1 MNEVALRTVQ
11 VMQYK
16 MPLREGGSLPALAQA
31 DDGFN
36 YVIKFRGAGQREKAL
51 LAELLG
57 GEIARLLGFKV
68 PELVFARL
76 DPAFGQTEGDEEIQ
90 DLLKSSQG
98 LNLGLHFLSAA
109 VNFDPAADAVSSEL
123 ASAVVWLDAYITNVD
138 RTFRNTNMLMWHR
151 ELWLIDHGASFIFH
165 HTWENWEKHAKSPFP
180 LINDHVLLPRAGEL
194 EKADEKFRQL
204 LTPEALWNIVQSLP
218 GEWLEAMGETGAMED
233 WKQVY
238 TDFLLLRLK
247 HSETFLNEAQHA
259 RKALV

>member
-1 MNEVALRTVQ
+1 MNKLDLRLVNI
-11 VMQYK
+11 MQYK
-16 MPLREGGSLPALAQA
+16 MPLREGGSLPALALA
-31 DDGFN
+31 DDGFT
-36 YVIKFRGAGQREKAL
+36 YVVKFRGAGQREKAL

-68 PELVFARL
+68 PELVLARL

-109 VNFDPAADAVSSEL
+109 VNFDPAAVSVSTEL
-123 ASAVVWLDAYITNVD
+123 ASAIVWLDAYITNVD
-138 RTFRNTNMLMWHR
+138 RSFRNTNMLMWHR

-165 HTWENWEKHAKSPFP
+165 HTWDNWEKHAKGPFP
-180 LINDHVLLPRAGEL
+180 SIKDHVLLPGAEKL
-194 EKADEKFRQL
+194 EEVDSTFKQIL
-204 LTPEALWNIVQSLP
+204 SPESLWRIVNSLP
-218 GEWLEAMGETGAMED
+218 EEWLEAMGEPGTVEI

-238 TDFLLLRLK
+238 LDFLLLRLK
-247 HSETFLNEAQHA
+247 HSKTFVNQAQDA